1 MIAPRLMPCSGVE
14 YARPGASRF
23 PVPSTPGHRALMGMR
38 VQVPAVA
45 ARSLRR
51 RVFLKLAFTPPL
63 WLSQRQKI
71 RNALRTRPAAPVRQR
86 PGLLGAASALHDAGT
101 SGAAISATAAS
112 ALSCSAPSCWNPK
125 EEGKCKEQ
133 AQRIVQGLATR
144 QCARPRIYARPLRSR
159 SRAAPPLRRGRRP
172 GIRRRGLWVAH
183 TWWERCVLALDRGR
197 RAPDGACDGRSCGA
211 RLAPR
216 ICLFLYRDK
225 GRRRA

>member
-14 YARPGASRF
+14 HARPGASRF

-45 ARSLRR
+45 ARTACVS
-51 RVFLKLAFTPPL
+51 FLAFTPPL
-63 WLSQRQKI
+63 SSFKIFTVKKI
-71 RNALRTRPAAPVRQR
+71 RNAVRTRPAAPVRQR

-125 EEGKCKEQ
+125 EESKCKEQ